1 MSGTPGATPQLPLSL
16 RYPPDQRLE
25 SFIDAPPGAIAQLR
39 ALAREP
45 GADWLYVEGGP
56 GTGKTHLGLAVCAE
70 AEQAGRRAAY
80 LPLRAAA
87 GRLGDAL
94 EALDRADVVALD
106 GLDAVAGHRTD
117 EVALFDFHN
126 RARAGGRGVVYLAAA
141 PPAALPLALPDL
153 RSRLG
158 QCARVVLG
166 PLDDD
171 GRRVL
176 LQLAPAGQAV
186 IDEVMPD
193 SRRVY
198 ADIDARFGTQRVD
211 ALLDMLEELAA
222 LKLDGKAG
230 GEE

>member
-1 MSGTPGATPQLPLSL
+1 MNGAPSDMSNSDKTNDGSPRERRRSL
-16 RYPPDQRLE
+16 
-25 SFIDAPPGAIAQLR
+25 AIGL
-39 ALAREP
+39 LKAREAVMSHFRP
-45 GADWLYVEGGP
+45 ILADHDVTEQQWRVLRV
-56 GTGKTHLGLAVCAE
+56 LAE
-70 AEQAGRRAAY
+70 AGM
-80 LPLRAAA
+80 
-87 GRLGDAL
+87 
-94 EALDRADVVALD
+94 
-106 GLDAVAGHRTD
+106 LDAS
-117 EVALFDFHN
+117 E
-126 RARAGGRGVVYLAAA
+126 LAEKAFILA
-141 PPAALPLALPDL
+141 PSLTRML
-153 RSRLG
+153 RSLEERNLIL
-158 QCARVVLG
+158 RHK
-166 PLDDD
+166 DKDD

>member
-1 MSGTPGATPQLPLSL
+1 MTNPDKSKDMPLRERRRSLAIGLLKAREAVMSHFRPILADHDVTEQQW
-16 RYPPDQRLE
+16 RV
-25 SFIDAPPGAIAQLR
+25 LR
-39 ALAREP
+39 ALSEA
-45 GADWLYVEGGP
+45 
-56 GTGKTHLGLAVCAE
+56 GT
-70 AEQAGRRAAY
+70 
-80 LPLRAAA
+80 
-87 GRLGDAL
+87 
-94 EALDRADVVALD
+94 
-106 GLDAVAGHRTD
+106 LDAT
-117 EVALFDFHN
+117 EVAEKAFI
-126 RARAGGRGVVYLAAA
+126 LA
-141 PPAALPLALPDL
+141 PSLTRML
-153 RSRLG
+153 RSLEERGLIL
-158 QCARVVLG
+158 RHK
-166 PLDDD
+166 DKDD